1 MAITNDKVEG
11 VTLEYELVG
20 KSRRIDLDVT
30 PVQDHGSQ
38 AQATEHPVERGA
50 DPADHVHIKARTLK
64 LQVINSDL
72 PEKHPDHGRAQA
84 IYETLLGL
92 QRTATLLTVYTS
104 QGLYRNMAIE
114 GLDSTRN
121 SATGKAVPLAISLKQ
136 IRTVRSQHVKVGTLS
151 PLARQKDSSGP
162 QVAQPTTL
170 TAEQRKSILLHTIEA
185 GGKAI
190 DRIVGGL

>member
-1 MAITNDKVEG
+1 MAISNDKVEG

-50 DPADHVHIKARTLK
+50 DPADHVHLKARTLK
-64 LQVINSDL
+64 LQVINSNL

-92 QRTATLLTVYTS
+92 QRTATLITVYTS
-104 QGLYRNMAIE
+104 QGLYRDMVIE

-121 SATGKAVPLAISLKQ
+121 SATGKAVPLSIALKQ
-136 IRTVRSQHVKVGTLS
+136 IRTVKSLHVKVTSLS
-151 PLARQKDSSGP
+151 PLARQKDTTGP
-162 QVAQPTTL
+162 QVAEPTTV
-170 TAEQRKSILLHTIEA
+170 TERTKSILLHAVEA
-185 GGKAI
+185 AQSAFGG
-190 DRIVGGL
+190 GT